1 MDNVVIVSGEQGG
14 TQPYIYMFSFS
25 PKLPSHPGC
34 HTTLSRAPC
43 AMQ

>member
-14 TQPYIYMFSFS
+14 TQSYMYMFPFS

-34 HTTLSRAPC
+34 HKTVSRAAC
-43 AMQ
+43 ALQ